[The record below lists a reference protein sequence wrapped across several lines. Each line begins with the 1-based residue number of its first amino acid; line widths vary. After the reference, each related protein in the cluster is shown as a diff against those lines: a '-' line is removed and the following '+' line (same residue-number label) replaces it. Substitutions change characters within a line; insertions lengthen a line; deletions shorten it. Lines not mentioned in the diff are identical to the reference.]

1 MVKVCFYFQVHQP
14 FRLRHY
20 SVFDIGSRNYFNDQK
35 NKEVIK
41 KVAQKCYLPANQ
53 KILSLLNTYPEFKV
67 SYSIT
72 GTALEQFERDA
83 PEVLDS
89 FKTLAETKQVEF
101 LSETYYHSLSFLYSK
116 EEFYQQV
123 QMHQKKIQ
131 QVFKQKPKI
140 FRNTELI
147 YNNDLAKDIE
157 KLGYTGVLAEGA
169 SHILG
174 WRSPNYVYRA
184 PNTKLKILLKN
195 YQLSDDIAFRF
206 GERSW
211 KEHPL
216 TAEKFAQWVNAI
228 NGDGHIVNLF
238 MDYETFGEHQWE
250 DKGIF
255 HFLEALPKE
264 IFRTNNG
271 FILPREAVKS
281 DAVGEFDSPQTIS
294 WADLERDLS
303 AWTGNMM
310 QQDALKKIYEIEQE
324 IKKIGDQELIE
335 TWRKMQTSDHFYY
348 MCTKWFSDGD
358 VHKYFNPFDSPYDAF
373 INFMNALNDLKIRI
387 ADNKKEISAI
397 NLNRIK
403 EVQ

>member
-20 SVFDIGSRNYFNDQK
+20 SVFDIGSGDYFDDQK

-41 KVAQKCYLPANQ
+41 KVAQKCYLPANK

-89 FKTLAETKQVEF
+89 FKTLAETRQVEF

-131 QVFKQKPKI
+131 QVFKQRPKI

-147 YNNDLAKDIE
+147 YNNELAKEIE

-174 WRSPNYVYRA
+174 WRSPNYVYQA
-184 PNTKLKILLKN
+184 PNTKMKILLKN

-216 TAEKFAQWVNAI
+216 TAEKFAQWVDAI

-255 HFLEALPKE
+255 HFLEALPRE

-271 FILPREAVKS
+271 FILPEEAVKIN
-281 DAVGEFDSPQTIS
+281 AVGEFDSPNTIS

-324 IKKIGDQELIE
+324 IKEIGDQKLIE
-335 TWRKMQTSDHFYY
+335 AWRKLQTSDHFYY

-373 INFMNALNDLKIRI
+373 INFMNALSDLKIRI
-387 ADNKKEISAI
+387 EDNKKTIRAI